1 VSGSGTGNVI
11 VTGKFYGTAT
21 SAQYADL
28 AESYLADAP
37 YSVGTVLEFGGV
49 CEVTESKL
57 DASTRIAGVVSDSP
71 GYLMNSHLV
80 GDYIAVVALQGRV
93 PVKVTGSVRKGDM
106 LVSAGNGYARVSTD
120 PKVGSVIGKS
130 LENFDGESGIVEV
143 VVGRD

>member
-1 VSGSGTGNVI
+1 
-11 VTGKFYGTAT
+11 
-21 SAQYADL
+21 L
-28 AESYLADAP
+28 AENYLADAAYP
-37 YSVGTVLEFGGV
+37 VGTVLDFGGEF
-49 CEVTESKL
+49 EVTKSKV

-80 GDYIAVVALQGRV
+80 GEYIAVIALQGRV

-106 LVSAGNGYARVSTD
+106 LVSAGNGHARVSAD

-130 LENFDGESGIVEV
+130 LENFDGDSGIVEV